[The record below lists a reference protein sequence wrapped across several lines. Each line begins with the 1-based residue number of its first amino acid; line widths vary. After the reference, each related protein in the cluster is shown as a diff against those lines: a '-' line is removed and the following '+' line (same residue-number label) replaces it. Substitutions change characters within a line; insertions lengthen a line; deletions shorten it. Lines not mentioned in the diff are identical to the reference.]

1 MNLTTEEQLAYL
13 KNRNLI
19 LELELKNRRLT
30 ALLSFISLV
39 GITLGIILLIQNI
52 YFLGILFILVT
63 FIGVITRFYLMYK
76 NMIESNKHSE
86 FEKIE
91 QLKKLLEERL
101 K

>member
-1 MNLTTEEQLAYL
+1 
-13 KNRNLI
+13 
-19 LELELKNRRLT
+19 
-30 ALLSFISLV
+30 
-39 GITLGIILLIQNI
+39 
-52 YFLGILFILVT
+52 
-63 FIGVITRFYLMYK
+63 MYK